1 MATIKLDDFAYF
13 GVFSGSH
20 TRVVGEVATDM
31 SYLIHQNDCLVKAYR
46 DHKKTLTKSL
56 FVTMATLKL
65 DDFVD
70 FFSIFV
76 APTFVQLN
84 VNSKLLVATPALC
97 L

>member
-1 MATIKLDDFAYF
+1 MGAGAP
-13 GVFSGSH
+13 
-20 TRVVGEVATDM
+20 DM
-31 SYLIHQNDCLVKAYR
+31 GHVIHQNYRLVEAYR
-46 DHKKTLTKSL
+46 DHKKKLTKSIFL
-56 FVTMATLKL
+56 TMATLKL
-65 DDFVD
+65 DDFAY